1 MQTQF
6 GKKGLLKQQILN
18 KQNKKTHH
26 VVRFFLDCVDYCN
39 NCHHFR
45 TGNEAV
51 NSVLRLSAK
60 ILDGSCV
67 ELGNCLPTKIANGVG
82 GNSQQR
88 APAKVLDAIAIESAQ
103 GATTKIRQPV
113 ATNIVLGLPR
123 WVVLNFAVANFEQRL
138 VGKIF

>member
-6 GKKGLLKQQILN
+6 GKKKTVETTNIEQTKQ
-18 KQNKKTHH
+18 KTHH

-67 ELGNCLPTKIANGVG
+67 ELCNCLPTEIANGVG

-88 APAKVLDAIAIESAQ
+88 ASAKVLDAIAIEGAQ